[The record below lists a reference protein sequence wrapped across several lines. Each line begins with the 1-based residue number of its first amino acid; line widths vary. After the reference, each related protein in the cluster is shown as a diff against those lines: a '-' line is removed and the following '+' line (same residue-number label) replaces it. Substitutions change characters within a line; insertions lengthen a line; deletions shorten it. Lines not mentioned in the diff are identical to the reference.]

1 MGKPGNGSGWRQGLA
16 WALCVC
22 AFLPAGC
29 TRRFF
34 RNSADKEVTSIVAH
48 KDVIPAWKIE
58 EWHVYPDPR
67 ARFADP
73 TNPDR
78 PPMPPDDP
86 AARELSPNPQ
96 KPGKQGIESIK
107 GVGWL
112 DVMAEWDAENRA
124 GEGNQAVRLP
134 TLEFKV
140 GLSDPQ
146 AKDPAGASDK
156 RFLLKLDQAVE
167 LGLFNSREFQTR
179 RENLYLTALPV
190 TQERFRFAPQFFA
203 VEETIRERT
212 GSGTPE
218 GAHNR
223 WRLDGAFGFT
233 QQFATGALLLAQFAN
248 NTVIEMLGDFNP
260 RTISESVLTLDL
272 VQPLL
277 RGGGWAVTLE
287 DLTQSERDLLYEI
300 RAYARFR
307 KEFFVSIAGGGALG
321 GGNTPDVFQDIVGVG
336 GTAPAAGYLPTLQ
349 RRAFLAIA
357 EQNVIHLTKLFDM
370 YLAFAEGGDLSTAQV
385 DRVRLQLLNAQSQ
398 VLARRQDYQDNLDVF
413 KLQLGLPTDLPID
426 LELSPLQDVMKQ
438 LREFVDISNQVKDV
452 RDEVTTFRA
461 VAPGQLR
468 GQFRMVLNDRPLV
481 RDTRFR
487 TQTLG
492 IWDEFAG
499 MTPEQLAATLSEL
512 RARRRA
518 LTFVQDELARLKGL
532 NELPPA
538 EQMPWLRDWF
548 RVQRQVGA
556 LLAAGAATPLLA
568 PALALLPP
576 ESPLPE
582 LEQAADAEA
591 FARALHAL
599 EFRIEVG
606 IFEEMLRQYEAQPWL
621 KGADADAVGRRRL
634 RLFDDLT
641 GQFDNV
647 LLDARNERIDRLRW
661 PSLPPTQ
668 VCDVDVIT
676 APEDQALDTVA
687 QTAVTNR
694 LDLMNRRAELVDAW
708 RRIAVT
714 ANALLGVFN
723 VAYHTDSFSPL
734 GEAKPTAFAGRR
746 TRHQLILSAEL
757 PLVRL
762 TERNVYRAS
771 LIAFQR
777 ARRRVMEA
785 EDRVVADVRRELRQ
799 LRVLAE
805 NYRLQQNAVDA
816 AYRQVESL
824 IANLQAPPAQG
835 EVGATRY
842 AQLTEQLLSAL
853 NSLANAQNTLVGTW
867 VNYHTTRWQLYRDL
881 ERMPLDHRGVWI
893 DELAT
898 AEPQPSGLFAP
909 AGPARL
915 PEHSELPP
923 PRPVVAPAVA
933 P

>member
-1 MGKPGNGSGWRQGLA
+1 MGKPGIGGGWQQGLLG
-16 WALCVC
+16 ALIVC
-22 AFLPAGC
+22 AGLAAGC
-29 TRRFF
+29 TRHYF
-34 RNSADKEVTSIVAH
+34 RKYADQDVTSIVAH
-48 KDVIPAWKIE
+48 KDVIPTWKVE

-67 ARFADP
+67 ARFADT

-86 AARELSPNPQ
+86 AARDLSPNPQ
-96 KPGKQGIESIK
+96 KPGKAGIEAIQ

-112 DVMAEWDAENRA
+112 DVLAAWDAENRA
-124 GEGNQAVRLP
+124 SEGNQGVRLP

-146 AKDPAGASDK
+146 AREAPGGAASK
-156 RFLLKLDQAVE
+156 SFLLTLEQAVE

-190 TQERFRFAPQFFA
+190 TRERFRFAPQFFA
-203 VEETIRERT
+203 VEQTIRERT
-212 GSGTPE
+212 GSQTPE

-223 WRLDGAFGFT
+223 WRLDGAVGFT

-248 NTVIEMLGDFNP
+248 LTVIEMLGDLNP

-277 RGGGWAVTLE
+277 QGGGWAVTLE
-287 DLTQSERDLLYEI
+287 ALTQSERDLLYEI
-300 RAYARFR
+300 RDYARFR
-307 KEFFVSIAGGGALG
+307 KEFFVAIAGGGTLG
-321 GGNTPDVFQDIVGVG
+321 GGNTPDAFQDIVGVG
-336 GTAPAAGYLPTLQ
+336 GTAPAAGFLPTLQ

-398 VLARRQDYQDNLDVF
+398 VLARRQDYQDNLDTF

-426 LELSPLQDVMKQ
+426 LELAPLQDVLKQ
-438 LREFVDISNQVKDV
+438 LREFVEISNQVKDL

-461 VAPGQLR
+461 LPPGQLR
-468 GQFRMVLNDRPLV
+468 AQFRGVLSDRPLV

-487 TQTLG
+487 ARTLG
-492 IWDEFAG
+492 LWDEFAG
-499 MTPEQLAATLSEL
+499 LPPEPLAEALARL

-518 LTFVQDELARLKGL
+518 LTFVHDELTRLKNL
-532 NELPPA
+532 DELPAA
-538 EQMPWLRDWF
+538 EQVAWLRDWF

-556 LLAAGAATPLLA
+556 LLAAGTAAPLLT
-568 PALALLPP
+568 PAMALLPS
-576 ESPLPE
+576 EEPLPE
-582 LEQAADAEA
+582 LEQAADLASFE
-591 FARALHAL
+591 RALRQL

-606 IFEEMLRQYEAQPWL
+606 VFEEMLRQYEAQPWL
-621 KGADADAVGRRRL
+621 KAADADAIGRRRL

-661 PSLPPTQ
+661 PDLPATE
-668 VCDVDVIT
+668 VCDVDVIA
-676 APEDQALDTVA
+676 APEEEALEAVGRE
-687 QTAVTNR
+687 AVTSR

-714 ANALLGVFN
+714 ANSLLGVLN
-723 VAYHTDSFSPL
+723 VAYHMDSFSPL
-734 GEAKPTAFAGRR
+734 GEAKPLAFAGRR
-746 TRHQLILSAEL
+746 TRHQLIVSGEL

-762 TERNVYRAS
+762 NERNVYRAS

-777 ARRRVMEA
+777 ARRAVMEA
-785 EDRVVADVRRELRQ
+785 EDRVLAQVRRELRQ

-842 AQLTEQLLSAL
+842 ASLTEQLLSAL

-893 DELAT
+893 DELAP
-898 AEPQPSGLFAP
+898 AEPEPPSGLFAP
-909 AGPARL
+909 
-915 PEHSELPP
+915 ELPA